1 MGTYKYPVEFRADAV
16 ALARSSGRPVSRI
29 AAELGVNHETLRQ
42 WIKAAEKAERPEAIA
57 ESAKDAEIAAL
68 RKQVRELEMER
79 DILRRAAKY
88 FGGRDELVSRFEFVA
103 DHRDAFGVKRL
114 CTVLNL
120 SRSGFYRWLKT
131 APARAAKKADDA
143 ALTRRIRKVHTE
155 SGKTYGAK
163 RITAELRAGGVMVN
177 RKRIERLM
185 RQHGI
190 QGRRLKRRHRTT
202 IPDPA
207 AQAVPD
213 LLRRNF
219 TASAPDRAWVGDITY
234 LPVAGGKFLYLA
246 TVIDVF
252 SRRLLGWSMA
262 EHMRAELVIDALNAA
277 VRTRGG
283 QGDGIIFH
291 SDHGAQYGSKAFAD
305 ACHQAG
311 ILRSMGAVGTS
322 ADNAAAESFFASL
335 KREILPDR
343 RGWPSERA
351 ARLAVFRWLGF
362 YNHRRR
368 HSTIGYLAPVAFEQR
383 STTLAIAA

>member
-1 MGTYKYPVEFRADAV
+1 M
-16 ALARSSGRPVSRI
+16 
-29 AAELGVNHETLRQ
+29 
-42 WIKAAEKAERPEAIA
+42 
-57 ESAKDAEIAAL
+57 
-68 RKQVRELEMER
+68 
-79 DILRRAAKY
+79 
-88 FGGRDELVSRFEFVA
+88 
-103 DHRDAFGVKRL
+103 KRL
-114 CTVLNL
+114 CTVLSL
-120 SRSGFYRWLKT
+120 SRSGFYRWQKT
-131 APARAAKKADDA
+131 APARAAKKAADA
-143 ALTRRIRKVHTE
+143 ALTRRIRKVHAE
-155 SGKTYGAK
+155 SGRTYGAK

-202 IPDPA
+202 IPDSA

-213 LLRRNF
+213 LLRRTF
-219 TASAPDRAWVGDITY
+219 TASAPDQAWVGDITY
-234 LPVAGGKFLYLA
+234 LPISGGKFLYLA

-262 EHMRAELVIDALNAA
+262 DHMRAELVTDALHAA

-283 QGDGIIFH
+283 QVGGVIFH

-305 ACHQAG
+305 VCHRAG
-311 ILRSMGAVGTS
+311 IRRSMGAVGTS

-343 RGWPSERA
+343 RGWPAERA

-368 HSTIGYLAPVAFEQR
+368 HSTIGYLAPVVFEQE
-383 STTLAIAA
+383 SITLAIPA

>member
-1 MGTYKYPVEFRADAV
+1 MGTYKYSAEFRADAV

-42 WIKAAEKAERPEAIA
+42 WIKTAENAERPEALA
-57 ESAKDAEIAAL
+57 ESTRDAEIAAL

-88 FGGRDELVSRFEFVA
+88 CGRDELVSRFEFVA
-103 DHRDAFGVKRL
+103 DRRGAFGVKRL

-131 APARAAKKADDA
+131 APTRAAKKAADA
-143 ALTRRIRKVHTE
+143 ALTRRIRTVHTE

-185 RQHGI
+185 RQHSI
-190 QGRRLKRRHRTT
+190 QGRMLRRRHRTT

-219 TASAPDRAWVGDITY
+219 TAPAPDRAWIGDITY
-234 LPVAGGKFLYLA
+234 LPLAGGSFLYLA

-262 EHMRAELVIDALNAA
+262 GHMRAELVTDALNAA
-277 VRTRGG
+277 IRTRGG
-283 QGDGIIFH
+283 QVDGVIFH
-291 SDHGAQYGSKAFAD
+291 SDHGAQHGSKAFAD
-305 ACHQAG
+305 ACYSAG
-311 ILRSMGAVGTS
+311 IRWSMGAVGTS

-335 KREILPDR
+335 KREILPGR
-343 RGWPSERA
+343 HGWPTARA

-383 STTLAIAA
+383 SITLAIAA